1 MKGRRRKKWDDG
13 YRRLLEFSEDE
24 LEVSQKLRILDRP
37 KWIEYWTSDKSELI
51 FYLIIIF
58 IYYWY
63 INGPYQRFFHCL
75 TLERRLVIFLIEKI
89 LKTNYVNEVNS
100 VVRHPAASNFQESR
114 TCLGR

>member
-51 FYLIIIF
+51 
-58 IYYWY
+58 
-63 INGPYQRFFHCL
+63 
-75 TLERRLVIFLIEKI
+75 
-89 LKTNYVNEVNS
+89 
-100 VVRHPAASNFQESR
+100 
-114 TCLGR
+114 